1 MDSKILDARKAAGL
15 TRKQVTDIL
24 LIPPRTLQNWESG
37 ERQAP
42 AWAEKLVCEK
52 LQQISREKNERTE
65 LCVDGR
71 TYTTEVED
79 IDLGDHDA
87 TAIRFMDNRKVVAAE
102 WLNANGLMERVDSNG
117 PQECEPDLYY
127 KLAGAAD
134 ERIVEIGTRLG
145 HTYGRNNYGVPALMD
160 EADDELIQ
168 TIKRVL
174 S

>member
-1 MDSKILDARKAAGL
+1 MDSKILEARKSAGL
-15 TRKQVTDIL
+15 SRKQVTDL
-24 LIPPRTLQNWESG
+24 MFIPSRTLENWETG
-37 ERQAP
+37 KTQVP

-52 LQQISREKNERTE
+52 LLQIAREQDERVE
-65 LCVDGR
+65 LRIDGR

-87 TAIRFMDNRKVVAAE
+87 TVVRFMDDGKPAAAE
-102 WLNANGLMERVDSNG
+102 WLNADGLMERTDSNG

-127 KLAGAAD
+127 KLIGATD
-134 ERIVEIGTRLG
+134 EKIVEIGTRLG
-145 HTYGRNNYGVPALMD
+145 HTYGRNNYGVPVLLD

>member
-15 TRKQVTDIL
+15 TRQQVTDLL
-24 LIPPRTLQNWESG
+24 LIPARTLQNWESG

-52 LQQISREKNERTE
+52 LMQIAREQDERVE
-65 LCVDGR
+65 LRIDGR

-87 TAIRFMDNRKVVAAE
+87 TVVRFMEDGKAVAAE
-102 WLNANGLMERVDSNG
+102 WLNADGLMERVDSNG

-127 KLAGAAD
+127 KLIGAAD

-145 HTYGRNNYGVPALMD
+145 HTYGRNNYGVPVLLD
-160 EADDELIQ
+160 KADDELIQ
-168 TIKRVL
+168 TIKRVMG
-174 S
+174 